1 MKFDHSLLASAWLAV
16 ALCAPAMAADKIK
29 IGFLSTVSGG
39 PTVGLA
45 KEKRAGFDLALK
57 QLGGKLGGLP
67 VEVVNGDDQNN
78 PDVAKQAFDRLAKR
92 DKVDVVTGIINT
104 AVIHAIAPLAAQHQI
119 FFMNSNVGQR
129 DFIADK
135 CGPYYFNTGWH
146 IESLNEAMGKYLV
159 SQGKKRVF
167 VAGGAWPA
175 GREHIDAFKRAYAE
189 PVAGE
194 VYFKMQT
201 LDFSAEL
208 AQIRAANP
216 DAVYVFAFGPLSVN
230 FMKQYQQAG
239 LGNIPL
245 YGPSPLA
252 DEDTIPA
259 AGQAAVGV
267 ISSGHW
273 NFDLTHDVNKKF
285 VAAYQDEY
293 KRSPSLYSEQG
304 YTTALVLD
312 AAIKAVSGRIE
323 DKAAF
328 RKAIENVSLEA
339 PRGPFKFNVDHSPVQ
354 NVYLRK
360 VGKTDKGEPINHFQR
375 MIAANHAVRG
385 ADQCKL

>member
-1 MKFDHSLLASAWLAV
+1 MKHCPSLLAAAWLAV

-29 IGFLSTVSGG
+29 VGFLSTVSGG

-57 QLGGKLGGLP
+57 QLGGKLGGKLGGLP

-92 DKVDVVTGIINT
+92 DKVDVVTGVINT

-175 GREHIDAFKRAYAE
+175 GREHIEAFKRAFA
-189 PVAGE
+189 A
-194 VYFKMQT
+194 Q
-201 LDFSAEL
+201 L
-208 AQIRAANP
+208 A
-216 DAVYVFAFGPLSVN
+216 
-230 FMKQYQQAG
+230 
-239 LGNIPL
+239 
-245 YGPSPLA
+245 
-252 DEDTIPA
+252 
-259 AGQAAVGV
+259 
-267 ISSGHW
+267 
-273 NFDLTHDVNKKF
+273 VNKPP
-285 VAAYQDEY
+285 A
-293 KRSPSLYSEQG
+293 
-304 YTTALVLD
+304 
-312 AAIKAVSGRIE
+312 
-323 DKAAF
+323 
-328 RKAIENVSLEA
+328 
-339 PRGPFKFNVDHSPVQ
+339 
-354 NVYLRK
+354 
-360 VGKTDKGEPINHFQR
+360 
-375 MIAANHAVRG
+375 
-385 ADQCKL
+385 